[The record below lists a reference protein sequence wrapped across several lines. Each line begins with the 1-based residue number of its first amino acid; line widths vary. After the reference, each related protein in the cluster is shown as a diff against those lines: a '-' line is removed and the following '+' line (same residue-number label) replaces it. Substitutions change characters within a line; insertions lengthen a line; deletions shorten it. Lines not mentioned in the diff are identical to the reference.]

1 MEERGIP
8 REGGPIGVMLNEHD
22 YGRKYTRGMEEAA
35 QQLKKEDE
43 STIPQIIENARNYAQ
58 LLTEH
63 IYKEN
68 NILYPLVNRVFTAED
83 QKQLHKYFDEAEK
96 KIVQKGF
103 QEKYQEMVENL
114 EKNFK

>member
-1 MEERGIP
+1 MEKRGIP
-8 REGGPIGVMLNEHD
+8 QESGQTGVMLNEHD